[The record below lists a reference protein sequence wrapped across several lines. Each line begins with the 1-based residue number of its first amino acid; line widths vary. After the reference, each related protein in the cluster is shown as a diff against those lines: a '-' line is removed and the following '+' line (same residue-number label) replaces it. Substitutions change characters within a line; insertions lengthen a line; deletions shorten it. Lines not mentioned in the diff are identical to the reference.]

1 MGIQVRDV
9 LALDLLTDAKLVA
22 GKGGLDREVLRV
34 NFTDCPLGESDPG
47 YALVQKGDVY
57 ILSLYIQSQNE
68 GELYDLINF
77 YIQTGSACCIA
88 LDTYVKDFPDSV
100 KRLADKYKYPIVSIS
115 DSVPYASLIQKITN
129 LIMTEQLDMYTEVKL
144 HILLHEQLSIQEQ
157 QNILSY
163 LVPNCPAKYVCLY
176 VKFSQIT
183 QNTIRHIKN
192 NIFSQFC
199 ISFLNY
205 RNGGFLVVDLG
216 VHKKLDIILKAL
228 PKTFPS
234 EFQDYTLGISDASDR
249 TEHLAAAF
257 HEAVDAA
264 LVGEITGNCVTYY
277 EHIPIYYLLLPLRAH
292 PSLEEYCNHILG
304 PLQEYE
310 EHHNVDLI
318 ETISTYLELNGN
330 IAQTAAKMNTHV
342 NTIRFRI
349 NKARA
354 LLGLEDEPYAFIERL
369 GVALKGRRLL
379 KQ

>member
-22 GKGGLDREVLRV
+22 GKAGLDREVLRV
-34 NFTDCPLGESDPG
+34 NFTDCPLWESDPG
-47 YALVQKGDVY
+47 YSLVQKGDVY
-57 ILSLYIQSQNE
+57 ILSLYIQSQDE
-68 GELYDLINF
+68 KELYDLIKF

-115 DSVPYASLIQKITN
+115 DKIPYASLIQKITN

-144 HILLHEQLSIQEQ
+144 HTLLHEQLSPQEQ
-157 QNILSY
+157 KDTWSY
-163 LVPNCPAKYVCLY
+163 LVPHCPSRYVCVY
-176 VKFSQIT
+176 VKFSQVA
-183 QNTIRHIKN
+183 QNTFRCVKN
-192 NIFSQFC
+192 NIFSQFH
-199 ISFLNY
+199 ISLLNY

-216 VHKKLDIILKAL
+216 VYKKLDLILQAL
-228 PKTFPS
+228 PNTFPP
-234 EFQDYTLGISDASDR
+234 ELPDYILGISNVADR
-249 TEHLAAAF
+249 TEQLTAAF

-264 LVGEITGNCVTYY
+264 LVGGITENRITYY
-277 EHIPIYYLLLPLRAH
+277 ERIPIYHLLLPLRTHQA
-292 PSLEEYCNHILG
+292 LEEYCEHILG
-304 PLQEYE
+304 PLEEYE
-310 EHHNVDLI
+310 EHHNVELI
-318 ETISTYLELNGN
+318 ETISVYLELNGN
-330 IAQTAAKMNTHV
+330 IAQTAAQMNTHV

-379 KQ
+379 RQ

>member
-22 GKGGLDREVLRV
+22 GKAGLDREVLRV
-34 NFTDCPLGESDPG
+34 NFTDCPLWESDPG
-47 YALVQKGDVY
+47 YSLVQKGDVY
-57 ILSLYIQSQNE
+57 ILSLYIQSQDE
-68 GELYDLINF
+68 KELYDLIKF

-115 DSVPYASLIQKITN
+115 DKIPYASLIQKITN

-144 HILLHEQLSIQEQ
+144 HTLLHEQLSPQEQ
-157 QNILSY
+157 QDTWSY
-163 LVPNCPAKYVCLY
+163 LVPNCPSRYVCVY
-176 VKFSQIT
+176 VKFSQVA
-183 QNTIRHIKN
+183 QNTFRHLKN
-192 NIFSQFC
+192 NIFSQFH

-216 VHKKLDIILKAL
+216 VYKKLDLILKAL
-228 PKTFPS
+228 PNTFPP
-234 EFQDYTLGISDASDR
+234 ELPDYILGISNVADR
-249 TEHLAAAF
+249 TEQLTAAF

-264 LVGEITGNCVTYY
+264 LVGEITENRITYY
-277 EHIPIYYLLLPLRAH
+277 ERIPIYHLLLPLRTHQA
-292 PSLEEYCNHILG
+292 LEEYCEHILG
-304 PLQEYE
+304 PLEEYE
-310 EHHNVDLI
+310 EHHNVELI
-318 ETISTYLELNGN
+318 ETISVYLELNGN
-330 IAQTAAKMNTHV
+330 IAQTAAQMNTHV

-379 KQ
+379 RQ